1 MMSAATIWLTACGPS
16 SVWAETKVTRRPG
29 CTSSTSA
36 RSKSRRPDAL
46 AARRKCL
53 LTIAAGRI
61 REEPVALVGPR
72 ARAGRSETP
81 RITAGAPSLAPRQ
94 QDDALLE
101 VDPRPSLTFQ

>member
-1 MMSAATIWLTACGPS
+1 MMSAATIWLTACGPP

-29 CTSSTSA
+29 STSSA
-36 RSKSRRPDAL
+36 RSTSRRPDAL

-61 REEPVALVGPR
+61 REEPVALVGLR
-72 ARAGRSETP
+72 ARAGRSEP
-81 RITAGAPSLAPRQ
+81 PSITAGAPSLAPRQ